1 MTAKHKYAVFV
12 SGRGSN
18 LRAMFEAN
26 KDGRL
31 SYKPS
36 LVVTD
41 VAAAPALEC
50 ARENGVETLFIDPS
64 VHKGRRAFAERALPE
79 LRKRGIDT
87 VCLAGFM
94 RIVDKSLVEA
104 FSGRMINIHPALLPA
119 FPGLDAQ
126 KQALEAGAKE
136 SGCTVHFV
144 DDGVD
149 TGPTIMQVK
158 VPVLEGDS
166 VESLSSR
173 ILAQEHRIY
182 PEVIQALMEDR
193 IIVSGGTVKMSP
205 PARSGPR

>member
-1 MTAKHKYAVFV
+1 MSVKHKYAVFV

-26 KDGRL
+26 KAGRL

-41 VAAAPALEC
+41 VATAPALEC

-64 VHKGRRAFAERALPE
+64 AHKGRGAFAERALAE
-79 LRKRGIDT
+79 LVKRGIDT

-94 RIVDKSLVEA
+94 RIVDKSLVKA
-104 FSGRMINIHPALLPA
+104 FSGRMINIHPSLLPA

-126 KQALEAGAKE
+126 KKALEAGVKE

-149 TGPTIMQVK
+149 TGLVIMQSK
-158 VPVLEGDS
+158 VPVMEGDG

-173 ILAQEHRIY
+173 ILEQEHRIY

-193 IIVSGGTVKMSP
+193 IIVSGGTLKISP
-205 PARSGPR
+205 TARSGPR